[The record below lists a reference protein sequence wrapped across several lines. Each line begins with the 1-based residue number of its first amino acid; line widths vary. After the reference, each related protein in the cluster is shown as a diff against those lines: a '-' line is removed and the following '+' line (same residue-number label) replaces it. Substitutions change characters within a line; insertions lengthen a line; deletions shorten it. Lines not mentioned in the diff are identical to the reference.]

1 MWLTILLG
9 IILAICILILIAVC
23 CDSDIPDMLNNI
35 LNWFSELLFDWDDD
49 VYENKS
55 VEKIHHWIN
64 KYFKNFWK

>member
-9 IILAICILILIAVC
+9 IILAICIVILIAVC
-23 CDSDIPDMLNNI
+23 CDSDMLDSI

-49 VYENKS
+49 FYENKS
-55 VEKIHHWIN
+55 VEKIHHWFN